1 MSSADLQGCGG
12 KTTFANLILR
22 LFDVTAGKI
31 VIDGQDIK
39 QVTQVSLHEA
49 IGMIPQEPMLFN
61 RTLMDNI
68 RYGRIEATEE
78 EVIEAAK
85 RAPMLMILL

>member
-1 MSSADLQGCGG
+1 
-12 KTTFANLILR
+12 
-22 LFDVTAGKI
+22 
-31 VIDGQDIK
+31 
-39 QVTQVSLHEA
+39 
-49 IGMIPQEPMLFN
+49 MIPQEPMLFN